1 MDGVLY
7 IPILA
12 GVIIPALMLLLV
24 HSQRVHTIRRRVR
37 RRRRSKRRDDSAT
50 AEEVPRMTNELIR
63 SLIGKVCQI
72 STGSLG
78 ESFDK
83 VEVVS
88 VVDNWMEV
96 RRKDKTRLIN
106 TDYITSVKVLSDAGG
121 AASAGGAE

>member
-1 MDGVLY
+1 M
-7 IPILA
+7 
-12 GVIIPALMLLLV
+12 
-24 HSQRVHTIRRRVR
+24 S
-37 RRRRSKRRDDSAT
+37 
-50 AEEVPRMTNELIR
+50 NELIR

-83 VEVVS
+83 VEVVN

-106 TDYITSVKVLSDAGG
+106 TDYITSVKVVSDAGG
-121 AASAGGAE
+121 AASAGGVG

>member
-1 MDGVLY
+1 
-7 IPILA
+7 
-12 GVIIPALMLLLV
+12 
-24 HSQRVHTIRRRVR
+24 
-37 RRRRSKRRDDSAT
+37 
-50 AEEVPRMTNELIR
+50 MTNELIR

>member
-7 IPILA
+7 IPIFGA
-12 GVIIPALMLLLV
+12 VIIPALMLLLL
-24 HSQRVHTIRRRVR
+24 HSQRAHTIRHRVR
-37 RRRRSKRRDDSAT
+37 RRRGWRRRHDSAT
-50 AEEVPRMTNELIR
+50 AEEVPRMSNELIR
-63 SLIGKVCQI
+63 SLIGKVCQV

-83 VEVVS
+83 VEVVN

-106 TDYITSVKVLSDAGG
+106 TDYITSVKVVSDAGG
-121 AASAGGAE
+121 AASAGGVG